1 MEVQFVTSRY
11 HQHIKRVEIYVK
23 SIAERLVKRGY
34 DVEVYATDPKGNLAE
49 REEVNSVTVR
59 RFRSFAPGNAYY
71 LPSRSMLTA
80 LKASDADIVHAHNIQ
95 AFPLLY
101 ACIAKR
107 EWQRL
112 VLTTHMHSGAS
123 TRFRNMLLPLY
134 LRVVRDQ
141 IRSRA
146 DTIICVSEFEK
157 EIVMRR
163 LGIDSRR
170 VMVIP
175 NGISEDVF
183 NVKRIADDGFN
194 LLSVGR
200 LERFKN
206 FDKVIEAL
214 HTLHREYGYKG
225 ARLTIVGYGPDK
237 DRLIELVREFNL
249 EDDIRFKSNLSR
261 EELLQEYARAKIFLL
276 PSEYESYGIAAVE
289 SIAMGIPTIVNNG
302 SALVEFVKGGSA
314 IGIDPPITAKKVAD
328 AIVRAID
335 FKPNDVRESIL
346 TWDEVVDRLEQLYSK
361 MVENSLHIKQN
372 FNNID

>member
-1 MEVQFVTSRY
+1 MKILFVTPRY
-11 HQHIKRVEIYVK
+11 HPHIGGVETHVK
-23 SIAERLVKRGY
+23 SISERLVKRGY
-34 DVEVYATDPKGNLAE
+34 YVEVYATDPKGNLAE

-71 LPSRSMLTA
+71 LPSKIMLTA

-112 VLTTHMHSGAS
+112 VLTTHMHTGAS

-134 LRVVRDQ
+134 LRIVRDQ
-141 IRSRA
+141 ISRA

-157 EIVMRR
+157 EIVMKR
-163 LGIDSRR
+163 LSVNPSRIT
-170 VMVIP
+170 VIP
-175 NGISEDVF
+175 NGMSEDIF
-183 NVKRIADDGFN
+183 NTKRIADDGFSM
-194 LLSVGR
+194 LSVGR
-200 LERFKN
+200 LEKFKN

-214 HTLHREYGYKG
+214 YIMHREYGYKD

-237 DRLIELVREFNL
+237 DRLIRLVREFNIK
-249 EDDIRFKSNLSR
+249 DNVTFKSNLSR
-261 EELLQEYARAKIFLL
+261 EELLQEYARAKVFLL

-289 SIAMGIPTIVNNG
+289 AIAMGIPTIINNR
-302 SALVEFVKGGSA
+302 SALVEFVKRGSA

-328 AIVRAID
+328 AIVRATD
-335 FKPNDVRESIL
+335 FKHDVRENNIL
-346 TWDEVVDRLEQLYSK
+346 TWNEVVDRLEQLYSK
-361 MVENSLHIKQN
+361 IVERKFITY
-372 FNNID
+372 

>member
-1 MEVQFVTSRY
+1 MKVLLITPRY
-11 HQHIKRVEIYVK
+11 HPHIGGVETHVK

-34 DVEVYATDPKGNLAE
+34 DVEVYTTDPSGTLPI
-49 REEVNSVTVR
+49 REDVDGVTVR

-80 LKASDADIVHAHNIQ
+80 LKSSDVDIVHAHNIQ

-112 VLTTHMHSGAS
+112 VLTMHMHTGAS

-134 LRVVRDQ
+134 MRIVRDQ
-141 IRSRA
+141 IRKA
-146 DTIICVSEFEK
+146 DRIICVSEFEK

-170 VMVIP
+170 VTVIP
-175 NGISEDVF
+175 NGIGEDVL
-183 NVKRIADDGFN
+183 NVKRLDDGFN

-214 HTLHREYGYKG
+214 HIMHKEYGYKD
-225 ARLTIVGYGPDK
+225 ARLTIVGDCQDK
-237 DRLIELVREFNL
+237 DRLIRLAREFNIK
-249 EDDIRFKSNLSR
+249 DNVTFKSNLSR
-261 EELLQEYARAKIFLL
+261 EELLQEYARTRVFLL

-289 SIAMGIPTIVNNG
+289 AIAMGIPTIVNNG
-302 SALVEFVKGGSA
+302 SALVEFVKIGSA
-314 IGIDPPITAKKVAD
+314 IGIDPPITANKVAN
-328 AIVRAID
+328 AIAKAID
-335 FKPNDVRESIL
+335 FKPSDVRERIL
-346 TWDEVVDRLEQLYSK
+346 TWDEVVNRLEQLYFLITE
-361 MVENSLHIKQN
+361 VSLHIN
-372 FNNID
+372 R

>member
-1 MEVQFVTSRY
+1 MKILFVTPRY
-11 HQHIKRVEIYVK
+11 HPHIGGVETHVK

-34 DVEVYATDPKGNLAE
+34 DVEVYATDNKDNLPE

-112 VLTTHMHSGAS
+112 VLTTHTGAS
-123 TRFRNMLLPLY
+123 TRFRNMLLPFY
-134 LRVVRDQ
+134 LRIVRDQ
-141 IRSRA
+141 ISRA
-146 DTIICVSEFEK
+146 DMIICVSEFEK
-157 EIVMRR
+157 GIVMRR

-170 VMVIP
+170 VTVIP
-175 NGISEDVF
+175 NGISEDIF

-194 LLSVGR
+194 LLGVGR

-206 FDKVIEAL
+206 FDKVIEAF
-214 HTLHREYGYKG
+214 HVLHREYGYKD

-237 DRLIELVREFNL
+237 DRLIRLVREFNIK
-249 EDDIRFKSNLSR
+249 DSVIFKSNLSR

-289 SIAMGIPTIVNNG
+289 AIVMGIPTIVNNG
-302 SALVEFVKGGSA
+302 SALVEFVKRGSA
-314 IGIDPPITAKKVAD
+314 IGIDPPITAKKVAN

-335 FKPNDVRESIL
+335 FKSNDARESIL

-361 MVENSLHIKQN
+361 MVESSLHIKQN
-372 FNNID
+372 

>member
-1 MEVQFVTSRY
+1 MKILFVTPRY
-11 HQHIKRVEIYVK
+11 HPHIGGVETHVK

-34 DVEVYATDPKGNLAE
+34 YVEVYATDPKGNLAE

-95 AFPLLY
+95 ALPLLY

-112 VLTTHMHSGAS
+112 VLTTHMHTGAS

-214 HTLHREYGYKG
+214 HTLHKEYGYKD

-237 DRLIELVREFNL
+237 DRLIRLVREFNL

-302 SALVEFVKGGSA
+302 SALVEFVKRGSA

-372 FNNID
+372 